1 MPVGGERVLF
11 VDDEKEIAWV
21 GQQMLERLGYSV
33 TICDSSREAL
43 NLFQKNHASFDVVST
58 DLTMPE
64 ITGDEL
70 ARKLIHINAEIRVI
84 LCTGF
89 SERINEKKAREIGIR
104 KFLQKPASMIDL
116 GSAIREVMDR

>member
-1 MPVGGERVLF
+1 MLF

-104 KFLQKPASMIDL
+104 KFLQKPASMID
-116 GSAIREVMDR
+116 R